1 MALMNV
7 RLTSTLG
14 RRLHIVFFTGIKDA
28 VTFSASFFKD
38 PVELGAGGQLDMFS
52 NASFIKDVIYHSIS
66 LPRRKCY

>member
-14 RRLHIVFFTGIKDA
+14 SRLHIVLFTGIEEA
-28 VTFSASFFKD
+28 VTFSASFFND
-38 PVELGAGGQLDMFS
+38 TAELVSGGQLDMFC

-66 LPRRKCY
+66 LPRHKC